1 MPRRARKAPLREP
14 QPLDEYSTWDI
25 RYAKFIYYAIIIGA
39 VITIL
44 GIWLTIIAWLIGT
57 GKWQAIANQ
66 GIGVV
71 ALIIVGIVVIHLFLL
86 VLFYILFRGGIVRL
100 CQKMFK
106 DRILAKKYEDYTSL
120 RLLVAVAL
128 ISVYI
133 FVLTLI
139 IVIIPSFVWN
149 WMQDLW
155 KLIEPFLINNFG
167 LWILLIGIIF
177 LIIIGIIYLGFVI
190 WNHAVFAVLKR
201 VKRIE
206 EEIEIDQEIEKDEL
220 KKADEATLQRVYQ
233 KTTGKKPVYR
243 GKETKGYKAWKKKM
257 LS

>member
-44 GIWLTIIAWLIGT
+44 GIWLTIIGWLIVT
-57 GKWQAIANQ
+57 GRWTVIANQ

-133 FVLTLI
+133 FILTLI
-139 IVIIPSFVWN
+139 IVIIPFQWN
-149 WMQDLW
+149 WMLYLW
-155 KLIEPFLINNFG
+155 NIIEPKDIG
-167 LWILLIGIIF
+167 QWVLLIGIIL

-243 GKETKGYKAWKKKM
+243 GKETKGYKTWKKKM